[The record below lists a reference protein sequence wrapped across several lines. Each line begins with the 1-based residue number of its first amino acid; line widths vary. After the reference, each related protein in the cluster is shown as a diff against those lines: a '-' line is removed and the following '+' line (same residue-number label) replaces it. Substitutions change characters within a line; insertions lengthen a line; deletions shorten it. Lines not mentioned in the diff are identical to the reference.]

1 MTTTVLPSRMRGVSV
16 LGWLIILV
24 VIVVFGSASIK
35 TAPAYLEYNTIKG
48 LINSILQDPKV
59 SLKSESELRNDL
71 DKRFMINN
79 ITAIKASEVIF
90 SREGGRVTAIV
101 DYEVRENL
109 FGNLD
114 LIMAFSGEFTKD
126 GSQ

>member
-1 MTTTVLPSRMRGVSV
+1 MTTTALPSRMRGVSV

-24 VIVVFGSASIK
+24 VVVVFGSATIK

-48 LINSILQDPKV
+48 LINSVLQDPKV
-59 SLKSESELRNDL
+59 SLKSENELRSDL

-79 ITAIKASEVIF
+79 IDAIQASDVVFSKEGARITATVE
-90 SREGGRVTAIV
+90 
-101 DYEVRENL
+101 YEVRENL

-114 LIMAFSGEFTKD
+114 LIMAFTGEFTKD

>member
-1 MTTTVLPSRMRGVSV
+1 MA
-16 LGWLIILV
+16 GWLIILV
-24 VIVVFGSASIK
+24 VVVVFGSAIIK
-35 TAPAYLEYNTIKG
+35 TAPAYIEFNTIKG

-59 SLKSESELRNDL
+59 SLKSESELHSDL

-79 ITAIKASEVIF
+79 IDAIQASDVAF

-101 DYEVRENL
+101 GYEVRENL

-114 LIMAFSGEFTKD
+114 LIMTFSGEFTKD

>member
-1 MTTTVLPSRMRGVSV
+1 MTTTVLPSRMRGMSI

-24 VIVVFGSASIK
+24 VVVVLGSAIIK

-48 LINSILQDPKV
+48 LINSLLQDPKV
-59 SLKSESELRNDL
+59 SLKSENELRSDL
-71 DKRFMINN
+71 DKRFVINN
-79 ITAIKASEVIF
+79 IDAIKASDVTF
-90 SREGGRVTAIV
+90 SREGGRVTVVIG
-101 DYEVRENL
+101 YEVRENL